1 MVNETASPT
10 PGTPYFNLTTG
21 LQNFY
26 AARGMWLNNQPRGAL
41 ASMLG
46 PNAPFGAPT
55 GLVFFMTAEQIG
67 EMTQDIAEN
76 GHRGLN
82 PWQIAQ
88 ALRRL
93 RESLKRSGAP
103 ISALPVPMQR
113 VAIGAAPVHRPFEP
127 LVVPASGKARK
138 AFEKHAM
145 DCVRAVVEF
154 SQESVYMPEENH
166 LTEGMVKP

>member
-1 MVNETASPT
+1 MVNETVSPT
-10 PGTPYFNLTTG
+10 PGTPYFNLTSG
-21 LQNFY
+21 LQSFY
-26 AARGMWLNNQPRGAL
+26 AARGMWLNNQPRGTL

-46 PNAPFGAPT
+46 PAAPFGAPT
-55 GLVFFMTAEQIG
+55 GMVFFMTPEQIS

-93 RESLKRSGAP
+93 RDSLKRSGSP
-103 ISALPVPMQR
+103 ISALPSPSR
-113 VAIGAAPVHRPFEP
+113 RIAIDASPVHRPFEP

-154 SQESVYMPEENH
+154 SQESAYMHEENR
-166 LTEGMVKP
+166 LTEGVVKP